1 MESVTVGNEVLTL
14 RRLLGDIRRKKLFI
28 GSIRYAGRRSSYA
41 YLTVPFDLVELLGI
55 EKGTRFRVVVGE
67 GYVDYYVDPKGDYAI
82 VWGAK
87 KGATIRFP
95 VNNVPK
101 GNVFIKP
108 IPGGFRVYY

>member
-1 MESVTVGNEVLTL
+1 MGSEVLTL
-14 RRLLGDIRRKKLFI
+14 RKVLGDIRRKRLFI
-28 GSIRYAGRRSSYA
+28 GSIRYAGRGGSYA
-41 YLTVPFDLVELLGI
+41 YLTVPFELVELLGI
-55 EKGTRFRVVVGE
+55 EKGARFRIVVGE
-67 GYVDYYVDPKGDYAI
+67 GYIDYYIDPRGDYAI

-95 VNNVPK
+95 IKGAPR